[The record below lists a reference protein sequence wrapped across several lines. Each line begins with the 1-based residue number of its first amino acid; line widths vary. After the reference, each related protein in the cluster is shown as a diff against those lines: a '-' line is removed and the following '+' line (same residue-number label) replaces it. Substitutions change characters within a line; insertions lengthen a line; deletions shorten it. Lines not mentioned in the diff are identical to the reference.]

1 MNKDLM
7 LEQLINYY
15 SNGNK
20 SLFAKKLGVKPQT
33 INSWIKRNTFD
44 YELIYANCENVS
56 ADWLLSG
63 EGEMLNEENHSSVSM
78 YGDHN
83 QVNGEGAQGNINGG
97 TTVDV
102 AVLQERIKAM
112 QQLLQEKERTIKILM
127 EK

>member
-1 MNKDLM
+1 MDKSVM
-7 LEQLINYY
+7 LETMVNYFT
-15 SNGNK
+15 NGNK
-20 SLFAKKLGVKPQT
+20 AKFASSLGISPQT
-33 INSWIKRNTFD
+33 LSKWISRSTFD
-44 YELIYANCENVS
+44 AELIYSVYPEISPN
-56 ADWLLSG
+56 WLLSG
-63 EGEMLNEENHSSVSM
+63 EGEMLKEENHSSVSM
-78 YGDHN
+78 FGDHN